1 MLPPPSLEGLPDE
14 VLRLVVMSF
23 APSRWDAVPR
33 LCSTMGVC
41 RRFRDLS
48 TDESLWM
55 ALHQQR
61 WQHGRP
67 EGEPP
72 NGWRADYGRRH
83 GLDASLTPLVR
94 QLLVPET
101 RTAAWKRLME
111 AGSDVL
117 DAALRQYAA
126 CRTLTDSPYNRELA
140 KVLLGL
146 NQTDVRA
153 RWERLQRRDDLE
165 STPVE
170 EGALLL
176 VAWNLSAAELV
187 MGPDVKVRGAL
198 DELDALAARLRARLA
213 RASQTEEAAATAT
226 ATAAPA
232 AASPVQV
239 VQTLAVMMF
248 EEEGFCGNRQNYYDP
263 SNSLLDQ
270 VLASR
275 TGIPISLSV
284 VFAAVCER
292 VGVKLDMIGL
302 PGHFLL
308 ATRPTAPGGERVFV
322 DAFHDGATL
331 DLQGC
336 EEIVRSYGIAWSA
349 EMSAPVPPSEVWGRM
364 VRNLLNCHKRNGDA
378 AQVVLHEQLLP
389 HPPPL
394 PVPYP
399 SDEGARAREE
409 QTMSHAMLQQMLQN
423 IMQMQMQPPPN

>member
-14 VLRLVVMSF
+14 VLRLVVTSF
-23 APSRWDAVPR
+23 APVRFDAAPR

-48 TDESLWM
+48 TDETLWL

-67 EGEPP
+67 EREPP
-72 NGWRADYGRRH
+72 DGWRADYARRF
-83 GLDASLTPLVR
+83 GIDASLTPLVR

-101 RTAAWKRLME
+101 RKAAWKKLMDG
-111 AGSDVL
+111 GSELFDAVL
-117 DAALRQYAA
+117 QQYAA

-153 RWERLQRRDDLE
+153 RWEALQSRDDLE

-176 VAWNLSAAELV
+176 VAWNLSAGELV
-187 MGPDVKVRGAL
+187 AGPDARVRGVL
-198 DELDALAARLRARLA
+198 DELDALATRLRARLA
-213 RASQTEEAAATAT
+213 SHTQEAAA
-226 ATAAPA
+226 A
-232 AASPVQV
+232 AASPVRV
-239 VQTLAVMMF
+239 VQALAAMMF

-263 SNSLLDQ
+263 ANSLLDQ

-308 ATRPTAPGGERVFV
+308 ATRPTTPGGERVFV

-336 EEIVRSYGIAWSA
+336 EDIVRSYGIAWSP

-364 VRNLLNCHKRNGDA
+364 VRNLLNCYKRNGDV
-378 AQVVLHEQLLP
+378 AQVMLHEQLLP

-399 SDEGARAREE
+399 SVEGARAHEE
-409 QTMSHAMLQQMLQN
+409 QMMSHAMLQQMLQS
-423 IMQMQMQPPPN
+423 IMGMQMQAPN